1 MSRKDT
7 HLFGKNMDIQIDQ
20 SINFSGHYILYT
32 SFGGHGKE
40 CERDNWVCG
49 WVIDKL
55 TGKVESELPKDDNG
69 SNIYADIGD
78 NDTPIGLPFEVNAY
92 KDSSMLLITGQS
104 IPATSASNDSPTCKS
119 AVFNFT
125 GNKFI
130 KLTESTIGC
139 RVDN

>member
-1 MSRKDT
+1 
-7 HLFGKNMDIQIDQ
+7 MDIQLDK

-55 TGKVESELPKDDNG
+55 TGKVESELPKDDN
-69 SNIYADIGD
+69 
-78 NDTPIGLPFEVNAY
+78 DTPVGLPFEVNAY

-125 GNKFI
+125 GNKSI